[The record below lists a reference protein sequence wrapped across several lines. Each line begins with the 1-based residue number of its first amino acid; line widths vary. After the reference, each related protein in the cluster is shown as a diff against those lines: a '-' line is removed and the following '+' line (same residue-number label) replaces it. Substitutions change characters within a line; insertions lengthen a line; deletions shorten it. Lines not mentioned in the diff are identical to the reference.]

1 MPQQQQQQQRQCC
14 VNSSLY
20 TRIPAET
27 LLFRDTSSTDS
38 SERETSLSGQ
48 AVVRRALPPPPPVP
62 SFAFVVHRVQNCHRS
77 SIPILFCRL
86 VLSRVGDGQ
95 RSRMTLHMCNQYART
110 STSRYWNLT
119 QTARRVSP
127 SLDHRPQSH
136 TTMG

>member
-48 AVVRRALPPPPPVP
+48 AVVRRVLPPPPPVP
-62 SFAFVVHRVQNCHRS
+62 SFVFIVHRVQNCHRP
-77 SIPILFCRL
+77 SIPIAFCRL
-86 VLSRVGDGQ
+86 VLSSVGDGQ
-95 RSRMTLHMCNQYART
+95 RPRMTLHMCNQYARIC
-110 STSRYWNLT
+110 TSRYWNVT
-119 QTARRVSP
+119 QTARRVTV
-127 SLDHRPQSH
+127 HRYKNARH
-136 TTMG
+136 EA